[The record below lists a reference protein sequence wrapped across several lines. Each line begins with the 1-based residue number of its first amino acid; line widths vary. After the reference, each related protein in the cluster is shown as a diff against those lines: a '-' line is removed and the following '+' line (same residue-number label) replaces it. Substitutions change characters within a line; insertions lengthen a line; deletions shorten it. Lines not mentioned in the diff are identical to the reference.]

1 MDVRSM
7 GWVMGRR
14 VRLAAVAG
22 LLAVGAAVTGCG
34 SGGSGGA
41 MGVPLAM
48 MRNGDELIVFIGRQ
62 CDDAGYPTR
71 VTVANYDRN
80 DRRVT
85 DPPLWEVETA
95 TPGLLPS
102 VSLGRVPNGFTQVAN
117 NLGSQGVGATLKVDV
132 ELAETVTAAFDTARL
147 VDGRVLQ
154 STGDLVPLE
163 SFRRTYGC
171 GT

>member
-1 MDVRSM
+1 
-7 GWVMGRR
+7 MGRR

-22 LLAVGAAVTGCG
+22 LLAVGVAVAACG
-34 SGGSGGA
+34 SGGSPRPA
-41 MGVPLAM
+41 GVPLAM

-71 VTVANYDRN
+71 LTVANYDRN
-80 DRRVT
+80 DRHVT
-85 DPPLWEVETA
+85 DPPLWEVET
-95 TPGLLPS
+95 TKPGLLPS
-102 VSLGRVPNGFTQVAN
+102 VSLGKVPNGFTEVAN
-117 NLGSQGVGATLKVDV
+117 NLGNQGVGATLKVDV
-132 ELAETVTAAFDTARL
+132 KLAETVTAAFDTGKV

-154 STGDLVPLE
+154 STGDVVSLE